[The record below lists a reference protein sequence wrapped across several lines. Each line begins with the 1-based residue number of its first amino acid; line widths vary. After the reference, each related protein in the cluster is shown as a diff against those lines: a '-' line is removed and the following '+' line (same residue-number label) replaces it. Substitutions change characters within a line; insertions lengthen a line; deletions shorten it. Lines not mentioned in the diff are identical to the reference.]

1 MPLKTSKAQLL
12 ATKNYYQK
20 NKKSIIAKNIAYY
33 QLHKVD
39 ILAKKKIR
47 DANNKAKKLIDIPAE
62 VKSLKAWWKKN
73 IHHEFNKGLYSSLD
87 DMLANHPVVL
97 QIKELQSK
105 ENPITI

>member
-47 DANNKAKKLIDIPAE
+47 DANNKAKKLID
-62 VKSLKAWWKKN
+62 V
-73 IHHEFNKGLYSSLD
+73 
-87 DMLANHPVVL
+87 PVVL
-97 QIKELQSK
+97 QIKELSSK
-105 ENPITI
+105 DNTIIL